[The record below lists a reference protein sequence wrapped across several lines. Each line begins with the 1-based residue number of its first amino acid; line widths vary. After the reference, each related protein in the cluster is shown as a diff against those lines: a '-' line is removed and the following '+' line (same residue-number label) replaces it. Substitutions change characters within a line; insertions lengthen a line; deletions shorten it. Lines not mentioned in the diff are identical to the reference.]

1 MKFIDLHSDTLMK
14 LARKD
19 ARGDLYE
26 NPDTSI
32 TFKKMLEAGQKA
44 QFFAVFLAEKEYFKK
59 ENISYRSPEEY
70 VEGRIR
76 YLKDNVEKYSNIVAL
91 ARNYQDLIDNDEQGK
106 ISAFLTLEEGAPVD
120 GSLRKLE
127 DFFEE
132 GVRLITLTWNFEN
145 CFGFPNSFD
154 PEIMSKGLKAF
165 GVEAVQRM
173 EELGM
178 LVDVSHLSDGGFYD
192 CAKILKKTFIAS
204 HSNARE
210 LTEHPRNLTDDMIKV
225 LANAGGIAGLNFCP
239 VFLDREQVNVSDNWV
254 NIDGDNKKKVIVYS
268 RVSDMVKHLN
278 HMKNKGGEDFV
289 ALGSDLDGIGGEL
302 EINEAKDFDLLFNAL
317 RKDGWNESQIE
328 KLAYKNAERVIKEVL
343 K

>member
-19 ARGDLYE
+19 AIGDLYE
-26 NPDTSI
+26 NPNTSVS
-32 TFKKMLEAGQKA
+32 FKKMIEGGQMA
-44 QFFAVFLAEKEYFKK
+44 QFFAVFLAEPEYFKK
-59 ENISYRSPEEY
+59 ENIYYDSPDEY
-70 VEGRIR
+70 VEGRIK
-76 YLKDNVEKYSNIVAL
+76 YFKEQVEKYSNIVAF
-91 ARNYQDLIDNDEQGK
+91 AKNYEDLVENDKAGK
-106 ISAFLTLEEGAPVD
+106 LSAFLTLEEGAPVD
-120 GSLRKLE
+120 GSLEKLE
-127 DFFEE
+127 YFYDE

-154 PEIMSKGLKAF
+154 PEIMSKGLKPF
-165 GVEAVQRM
+165 GIEAIQRM

-178 LVDVSHLSDGGFYD
+178 LVDVSHLSDAGFYD
-192 CAKILKKTFIAS
+192 CAKILKKPFIAS

-225 LANAGGIAGLNFCP
+225 MANSGGVSGLNFCP

-254 NIDGDNKKKVIVYS
+254 NIDGDDRKNLIVYS
-268 RVSDMVKHLN
+268 RVSDMIKHLN

-302 EINEAKDFDLLFNAL
+302 EVNEAKDFELLFDAL
-317 RKDGWNESQIE
+317 RKDGWSENQIE
-328 KLAYKNAERVIKEVL
+328 KLAYKNAKRVIREVL